1 MNMIHATAVYYNNM
15 YYVIHH
21 DKYLLRSSLQFH
33 GEAKANGS
41 VMRVFVM
48 VSHHL
53 SLSVSFYISYIIY
66 YRGKKRGK

>member
-1 MNMIHATAVYYNNM
+1 MIHTIVIYYNNM
-15 YYVIHH
+15 YYVMHH
-21 DKYLLRSSLQFH
+21 DKDLLQSTLQFH
-33 GEAKANGS
+33 GGAKANGS